1 MGDTPV
7 SARCSTLAA
16 LQYQVPQRN
25 VCRHRLSLL
34 ALADSPALGHSAP
47 RDATDGD
54 QGVGAHKD
62 GGFLMPLLQCDR
74 TVAA

>member
-1 MGDTPV
+1 MV
-7 SARCSTLAA
+7 
-16 LQYQVPQRN
+16 
-25 VCRHRLSLL
+25 
-34 ALADSPALGHSAP
+34 LGHGAP

-74 TVAA
+74 TVAAQAISILGSNSPGNADPIAGGYW